1 MISFSDKDK
10 LLEKALGLNQKFW
23 RVRVSDKKVSS
34 LRQVQGATWEEWSD
48 INNIEERLPEVL
60 DELHDEGKF
69 VIVDLKKSD
78 AEKNCISYVM
88 DFTAN
93 NRGAGIAGFGNAP
106 GALMGYNG
114 NIKEIVRETED
125 RVRRE
130 MAVENR
136 LEALEYENQQLRK
149 GKGVQSVIAGIIE
162 KVPPSAIEMGI
173 ARLMDSFFPKSNHV
187 IAQGFDD
194 SDDFNDGDDD
204 GHGND
209 GDHDETETN
218 EVAAVSNAQAERD
231 AINKKLS
238 HTLKRCGA
246 ILQTDLSGTVDFL
259 TALVTYA
266 EANPSQFAMMRQ
278 VLNP

>member
-23 RVRVSDKKVSS
+23 RVRVSDKKVSN
-34 LRQVQGATWEEWSD
+34 LRSVQGATWEEWSD
-48 INNIEERLPEVL
+48 INNIEERLPEIL
-60 DELHDEGKF
+60 DELQDEGKF
-69 VIVDLKKSD
+69 VIVDLKKSE

-93 NRGAGIAGFGNAP
+93 NRSAGLAGLGNMP
-106 GALMGYNG
+106 GAMMGYNG

-149 GKGVQSVIAGIIE
+149 GKGVQSVLAGIIE

-194 SDDFNDGDDD
+194 GEDFSNDDDDNDD

-209 GDHDETETN
+209 DEQTN
-218 EVAAVSNAQAERD
+218 EVAAVSNAQAERE

-266 EANPSQFAMMRQ
+266 EANPAQFAMMRK